1 MSDSRAI
8 GGGLVMGC
16 AVGANVANI
25 GAVATEM
32 GDAYG
37 VSLTVVGL
45 FTTALFVT
53 HTAVMIP
60 GGQAIDRFGARR
72 LGFLALLVILAGN
85 AAAMIASDP
94 ALVVPARAFTG
105 IGTGVGFIAASDYVR
120 TAGGSAFAQGL
131 FGGVATAG
139 GALSLAAVPPLE
151 RWIGWRA
158 PFALMVALALVA
170 LAALILAP
178 LRQSNRAAGQGRRV
192 TALQVLGDR
201 RLYGFAV
208 MQAAAFGLSVVA
220 GNWVATLLEHHGY
233 STWLASALGAV
244 TLALSVF
251 SRPFGGWIERHHP
264 ERARAAVAVSLAIGA
279 AACIGLA
286 ASGPVALALIS
297 VVALGIAAGDPVCGG
312 VRRRSARSSRRAG
325 RCHRPRQ
332 HGRWRDDP
340 RRHATRRPDLRPPRR
355 RAHRLRRDGRAV
367 GSVAA
372 LAAGIRATRGDA
384 GCAGR
389 RPPARRGRMTRA

>member
-8 GGGLVMGC
+8 VGGLVVGC

-25 GAVATEM
+25 GAIAGEM
-32 GDAYG
+32 GVAYG

-60 GGQAIDRFGARR
+60 GGQAIDRYGPRR

-85 AAAMIASDP
+85 GAAMLASDP
-94 ALVVPARAFTG
+94 ALVIPARAFTG

-120 TAGGSAFAQGL
+120 SAGGSAFAQGL

-139 GALSLAAVPPLE
+139 GALSLAAVPPLQH
-151 RWIGWRA
+151 WIGWRA
-158 PFALMVALALVA
+158 PFVLMIALAIVA
-170 LAALILAP
+170 LAALAVAP
-178 LRQSNRAAGQGRRV
+178 LHQASRAAVQGRRA

-208 MQAAAFGLSVVA
+208 MQAAAFGLSVVV

-244 TLALSVF
+244 TLGLSVF
-251 SRPFGGWIERHHP
+251 SRPLGGWIERTHP
-264 ERARAAVAVSLAIGA
+264 EHARTAVAASLAVGA
-279 AACIGLA
+279 AACVGLA
-286 ASGPVALALIS
+286 ASGPLALALTS
-297 VVALGIAAGDPVCGG
+297 VVALGIAAGIPFAAGFAGAARVRPDAPGAAIGLVNMAGG
-312 VRRRSARSSRRAG
+312 VTILL
-325 RCHRPRQ
+325 
-332 HGRWRDDP
+332 
-340 RRHATRRPDLRPPRR
+340 ATPLVGLTFDLPG
-355 RAHRLRRDGRAV
+355 DGRIGFLAMGVLWASSLLWLPSFGRSGAEAARVASASPAV
-367 GSVAA
+367 GE
-372 LAAGIRATRGDA
+372 
-384 GCAGR
+384 
-389 RPPARRGRMTRA
+389 

>member
-297 VVALGIAAGDPVCGG
+297 VVALGIAAGIPFAAGFAGAARVRPDAPGAAIGLVNMAGG
-312 VRRRSARSSRRAG
+312 VTILVVTPLVG
-325 RCHRPRQ
+325 Q
-332 HGRWRDDP
+332 
-340 RRHATRRPDLRPPRR
+340 TFDLPG
-355 RAHRLRRDGRAV
+355 DGRIGFVAMGV
-367 GSVAA
+367 LWAASLLWLPAFERPEATPAA
-372 LAAGIRATRGDA
+372 LV
-384 GCAGR
+384 AGR
-389 RPPARRGRMTRA
+389 RPAVAE

>member
-25 GAVATEM
+25 GAVASAM
-32 GDAYG
+32 SVAYG

-72 LGFLALLVILAGN
+72 LGFLALLVILVGN
-85 AAAMIASDP
+85 ATAMIASDP
-94 ALVVPARAFTG
+94 ALVVAARAFTG
-105 IGTGVGFIAASDYVR
+105 VGTGVGFIAASDYVR
-120 TAGGSAFAQGL
+120 RAGGSAFAQGL

-151 RWIGWRA
+151 NWIGWRA

-170 LAALILAP
+170 LAALSLAP
-178 LRQSNRAAGQGRRV
+178 LRQTIHATGQGRRV

-264 ERARAAVAVSLAIGA
+264 ERARASVAVSLAVGA

-286 ASGPVALALIS
+286 ASGPVPLALIS
-297 VVALGIAAGDPVCGG
+297 VVALGIAAGIPFAAGFAGAARVRPDAPGAAIGLVNMAGG
-312 VRRRSARSSRRAG
+312 VTILVVTPLVGQTFDLPGDGRIGFVAMGVLWAASLLWLPAFKRPEATPAARVAG
-325 RCHRPRQ
+325 HRP
-332 HGRWRDDP
+332 
-340 RRHATRRPDLRPPRR
+340 
-355 RAHRLRRDGRAV
+355 AV
-367 GSVAA
+367 AE
-372 LAAGIRATRGDA
+372 
-384 GCAGR
+384 
-389 RPPARRGRMTRA
+389 

>member
-1 MSDSRAI
+1 MSDLRAI
-8 GGGLVMGC
+8 AGGLVMGC

-25 GAVATEM
+25 GAVASDM
-32 GDAYG
+32 GAAYG

-72 LGFLALLVILAGN
+72 LGFAALLVILAGN
-85 AAAMIASDP
+85 AIAMIAKDP
-94 ALVVPARAFTG
+94 ALLIPARAFTG

-120 TAGGSAFAQGL
+120 SAGGSAFAQGL

-158 PFALMVALALVA
+158 PFALMIALALVA
-170 LAALILAP
+170 LVALALSP
-178 LRQSNRAAGQGRRV
+178 LRQAIRPAGEGRRA

-208 MQAAAFGLSVVA
+208 MQAAAFGLSVVV
-220 GNWVATLLEHHGY
+220 GNWVGTLLEHHGY

-244 TLALSVF
+244 TLGLSVF
-251 SRPFGGWIERHHP
+251 SRPLGGWIERTHP
-264 ERARAAVAVSLAIGA
+264 EYARASVAASLAVGA
-279 AACIGLA
+279 AACAGLA
-286 ASGPVALALIS
+286 ASGPLVLALIS
-297 VVALGIAAGDPVCGG
+297 VVALGIAAGIPFAAGFAGAARVRPDAPGAAIGLVNMAGG
-312 VRRRSARSSRRAG
+312 VTILVVTPLVGQTFDLPGDGRIGFLAMGVLWGSSLLWLPSFERARAEPAGRVARGRSA
-325 RCHRPRQ
+325 P
-332 HGRWRDDP
+332 
-340 RRHATRRPDLRPPRR
+340 
-355 RAHRLRRDGRAV
+355 V
-367 GSVAA
+367 E
-372 LAAGIRATRGDA
+372 
-384 GCAGR
+384 
-389 RPPARRGRMTRA
+389 